1 MIVNLLQSWGIQC
14 AAVIGH
20 SSGEIAAA
28 YAAGALSME
37 EAIICAYLR
46 GRAMI
51 RYRSK
56 MPEEGGGM
64 AVVGLGSTQV
74 QKYLPD
80 GIVVACENSPLSTTI
95 SGDVGKLTK
104 VLDAIKEDQPQVF
117 SRRLAVDMAYHSRK
131 TFISL
136 NSYLPSSH
144 FTWNLANKHRLGVI
158 IQTI

>member
-1 MIVNLLQSWGIQC
+1 
-14 AAVIGH
+14 
-20 SSGEIAAA
+20 
-28 YAAGALSME
+28 ME

-64 AVVGLGSTQV
+64 AAVGLGSTQV
-74 QKYLPD
+74 QKYLPG

-95 SGDVGKLTK
+95 SGDVEKLTK

-131 TFISL
+131 TFMSL